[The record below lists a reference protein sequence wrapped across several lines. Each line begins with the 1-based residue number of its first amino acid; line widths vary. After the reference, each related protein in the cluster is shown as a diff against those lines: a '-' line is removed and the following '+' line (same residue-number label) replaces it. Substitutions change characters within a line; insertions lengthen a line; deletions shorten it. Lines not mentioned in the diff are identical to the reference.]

1 MTNSLSF
8 LRRSVVVLAVL
19 AGSVFAQAADP
30 AGSAVRMNR
39 PSDVE
44 KDPWRHQVY
53 QNSIHIDPEQ
63 NYLLTFW
70 VRADRPTLLAVATK
84 HSTTP
89 WGFFGLR
96 TDVQVTTEWKR
107 VRLPF
112 RGEKAIPEHSRLAF
126 NFKEKGAA
134 QIWLADLSIHLAGP
148 DGKDSPNLVNNPR
161 FESGFTGWFSEGTR
175 PGTYTVDVQTMAEV
189 EAAVKATAAA
199 AAAN

>member
-1 MTNSLSF
+1 MNTRSSF
-8 LRRSVVVLAVL
+8 LRRSVALLAVV
-19 AGSVFAQAADP
+19 AGAAFVQAADP

-39 PSDVE
+39 TTAVE
-44 KDPWRHQVY
+44 KDAWRHQVY
-53 QNSIHIDPEQ
+53 QNSINIDPEQ

-70 VRADRPTLLAVATK
+70 VRADQPTLLAVSTK

-107 VRLPF
+107 HRLPF

-134 QIWLADLSIHLAGP
+134 QIWIADVSIHLAGP
-148 DGKDSPNLVNNPR
+148 DGKDSPNLVENAR
-161 FESGFTGWFSEGTR
+161 FEDGLAKWSHEGTR
-175 PGTYTVDVQTMAEV
+175 SGVYSVDVQTMPEV
-189 EAAVKATAAA
+189 EAAVKATAESAA
-199 AAAN
+199 SN